1 LFVAGLFAAWP
12 ASTHSVAQAAGGP
25 ITIRLWPSGQGRID
39 ISQGGTA
46 LPTCDFTEILTSSP
60 CDRTVTSGL
69 PLTLTAVPEPAPTI
83 PDTVKGGVPDYPV
96 PNPAFVRWSR
106 DDCGQTTQCTFTP
119 DVDQDWI
126 TALFTPLELEIGIKG
141 LGTVTAQDPSGTAIP
156 LVCSNSALLG
166 FQDADSACHVLRAAD
181 TDVVLMATPQA
192 AGTAIRWGN
201 NPAGCRPDG
210 DNFASA
216 KCTVTMSNIR
226 TFATVAFGPPAPDCS
241 NPPTSTVCPPRFPF
255 QITSQLTV
263 RVTGSGHG
271 VVKGLNS
278 GDCRTTCSASLA
290 YQSRVSLTAGPADAG
305 SRFVGWRGICSTNPN
320 CVFAAGSVSGVT
332 AVFDMEQ
339 ATTTT
344 TTTTTPTA
352 PTTTTSTS
360 TTTNPKTTSGPT
372 TTTTGRTQIVASLTR
387 VSMLRVNGH
396 RVVVVALTVDRPA
409 RATLRL
415 LKRGKVQALATKTF
429 KLAKGRNSLR
439 FAVPKKT
446 KPGTYQISLKVV
458 SGPLSRTLT
467 ASVLIRR

>member
-1 LFVAGLFAAWP
+1 LFVSGLFAAWP
-12 ASTHSVAQAAGGP
+12 VSIHSMAQTAGGQ
-25 ITIRLWPSGQGRID
+25 ITIRLWPSGQGRIE

-46 LPTCDFTEILTSSP
+46 LPACDFTEILTSSP
-60 CDRTVTSGL
+60 CDRAVTSGV

-83 PDTVKGGVPDYPV
+83 PDTVKDGVPDYPV

-106 DDCGQTTQCTFTP
+106 DDCGQTAQCTFTP

-126 TALFTPLELEIGIKG
+126 TALFMPLELEIGIKG
-141 LGTVTAQDPSGTAIP
+141 LGTVTAQDPSGVAIP
-156 LVCSNSALLG
+156 LVCSNTALLG
-166 FQDADSACHVLRAAD
+166 FLDADSACHVLRAAD
-181 TDVVLMATPQA
+181 TDVVLTATPQT
-192 AGTAIRWGN
+192 AGTEIRWGN

-216 KCTVTMSNIR
+216 RCTVTMSNIR

-241 NPPTSTVCPPRFPF
+241 NPPTGTVCPPGFPF
-255 QITSQLTV
+255 QITSYLTV
-263 RVTGSGHG
+263 RVAGTGHG
-271 VVKGLNS
+271 VVKGLSS

-332 AVFDMEQ
+332 AVFDLEQ

-344 TTTTTPTA
+344 TTTTTTRTTPTTA
-352 PTTTTSTS
+352 TTTTSP
-360 TTTNPKTTSGPT
+360 TTTSSPT
-372 TTTTGRTQIVASLTR
+372 TTTTTTGPTRIVASLTR
-387 VSMLRVNGH
+387 ISMLRANGR
-396 RVVVVALTVDRPA
+396 RVVVVAVTVDRPA

-415 LKRGKVQALATKTF
+415 LKRGKVKALATKTF

-439 FAVPKKT
+439 FAMPKKT
-446 KPGTYQISLKVV
+446 KPGTYRISLKVV

-467 ASVLIRR
+467 ASMRIR